1 VTKRTLWYVWC
12 VLLGSVLWAQ
22 DDQSILVEAESFKH
36 KGGWV
41 VDQQFM
47 DLMGSPFLMA
57 HGLGHPVAD
66 AQTQVTFPDAG
77 TYRLWVRTRNWAS
90 LWTNNAPG
98 QFQVHINSV
107 PCDVTFGTQPDAWG
121 WQDGGT
127 VQIPDRSCQLALH
140 DLTGFNGRCDALF
153 FTTDLNITPPS
164 DLDELTEWRK
174 TQLGRPEAP
183 HDAGSF
189 DFVVVGG
196 GVAGTCAAISAA
208 RLGVNVALIQDR
220 PVLGGNNSSEVRVH
234 LGGRIK
240 LNPYPAL
247 GNIVNEIGPGK
258 GGNAQPKDRYED
270 AKKLFFVQAEKN
282 ITLFVNHRVNQVS
295 VEQGRIKTVTA
306 VHIENGQTVLF
317 RAPLFADCTGDG
329 TLGVLAGA
337 AFMMGREGRDQY
349 GEPTAPEIG
358 DNMTMGSSVQW
369 FSQDGPA
376 ESEFPDIQW
385 GLPWNEQKT
394 EAIKRGDWNWETGM
408 NQHQIH
414 DFERIRDYGLLVVF
428 SNWSY
433 LKNHASV
440 RNDFQC
446 SRLKWVAYVA
456 GKRESR
462 RLVGDYVLKEQDLV
476 DHRVFPDGT
485 APTSWTID
493 LHYPDPKNTAL
504 FPDQEFKSIAKHI
517 PIYTYPIPYRCL
529 YSKNVD
535 NLLMAGRNISVTHV
549 ALGTMRVMR
558 TTGMLGEVIG
568 MAASICH
575 EHQVDPR
582 DVYTT
587 HLAALI
593 ELMKKGTGD
602 PSLPNRQTYNQGTT
616 KGDASRKVEGG
627 KAGR

>member
-1 VTKRTLWYVWC
+1 MAKKTLWCVWC
-12 VLLGSVLWAQ
+12 VLLGPVLWAQ
-22 DDQSILVEAESFKH
+22 GEQSILVEAESFKH

-90 LWTNNAPG
+90 PWTDKAPG
-98 QFQVHINSV
+98 QFQVFVNAV
-107 PCDVTFGTQPDAWG
+107 PCEVTLGTQPDAWG

-127 VQIPDRSCQLALH
+127 VLIPERSCQLALH
-140 DLTGFNGRCDALF
+140 DLTGFNGRCDVLF
-153 FTTDLNITPPS
+153 FTTDLGARPPS
-164 DLDELTEWRK
+164 DLDDLARWRK
-174 TQLGRPEAP
+174 TMSGRPQTP
-183 HDAGSF
+183 HEAGSF

-240 LNPYPAL
+240 LSPYPAL
-247 GNIVNEIGPGK
+247 GNIVNEIGPAK
-258 GGNAQPKDRYED
+258 GGNAQPKAQYED

-282 ITLFVNHRVNQVS
+282 ITLFVNHRVNQAQ
-295 VEQGRIKTVTA
+295 VEHGRIATVTA
-306 VHIENGQTVLF
+306 VHVETGQKVIF

-337 AFMMGREGRDQY
+337 DFMMGREGRDLTQ
-349 GEPTAPEIG
+349 EPTAPEIG
-358 DNMTMGSSVQW
+358 DKMTMGSSVQW
-369 FSQDGPA
+369 FSQ
-376 ESEFPDIQW
+376 ESSTESTFPDIDW
-385 GLPWNEQKT
+385 GVPWDEHKM
-394 EAIKRGDWNWETGM
+394 EAITRGDWNWETGM
-408 NQHQIH
+408 NRHQVH
-414 DFERIRDYGLLVVF
+414 DFERVRDYGLLVVF

-440 RNDFQC
+440 KDRFKC
-446 SRLKWVAYVA
+446 SQLKWVAYVA

-462 RLVGDYVLKEQDLV
+462 RLIGDYVLKEQDLV
-476 DHRVFPDGT
+476 EHNVFEDGT

-504 FPDQEFKSIAKHI
+504 FPGQEFRSIAKHI

-529 YSKNVD
+529 YSRNVE

-549 ALGTMRVMR
+549 ALGTVRVMR
-558 TTGMLGEVIG
+558 TTGMMGEVIG
-568 MAASICH
+568 MAASVCH

-587 HLAALI
+587 HLPALI

-602 PSLPNRQTYNQGTT
+602 PSLPNRQTYNQGST
-616 KGDASRKVEGG
+616 KGTSPREGG
-627 KAGR
+627 R